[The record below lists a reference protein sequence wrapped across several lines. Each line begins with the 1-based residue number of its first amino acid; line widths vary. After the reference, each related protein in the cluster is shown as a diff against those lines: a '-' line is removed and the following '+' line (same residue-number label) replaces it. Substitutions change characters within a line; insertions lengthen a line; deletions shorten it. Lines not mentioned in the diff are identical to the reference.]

1 VLQEIVSSPVI
12 TFLIAFIAVAIIII
26 GLTLIAGKSGLKLGK
41 ARFRFAGLELY
52 FDQEIQEIRDR
63 LSVPSPPAL
72 DTTAEG
78 REAVQL
84 DRQYALLKEYY
95 AQGLAQS
102 KISFWFSLI
111 FASLGF
117 GVIITALLT
126 IDRGASITQQGQSIA
141 ALVAGT
147 IIDSV
152 SALFFVQSNRAR
164 QLMTEFF
171 DKLRIDRKL
180 DESLNLVGAISDK
193 ELQGRMQ
200 ALLALNFVE
209 VDELREVVREIVK
222 SAD

>member
-1 VLQEIVSSPVI
+1 LREIVSSPAFSFI
-12 TFLIAFIAVAIIII
+12 IAFVAVLIVVI
-26 GLTLIAGKSGLKLGK
+26 GLTLIAGRSGLKLGK
-41 ARFRFAGLELY
+41 ARFKFAGLELY
-52 FDQEIQEIRDR
+52 FDQEIQEIRNR
-63 LSVPSPPAL
+63 LSIPSSPAL
-72 DTTAEG
+72 STTAEG

-126 IDRGASITQQGQSIA
+126 IDRDASITQQGQSIA

-180 DESLNLVGAISDK
+180 DESLNLVEAIADK

-209 VDELREVVREIVK
+209 VDELRDVVREIVK
-222 SAD
+222 GAG

>member
-1 VLQEIVSSPVI
+1 LQEIVSSPVI
-12 TFLIAFIAVAIIII
+12 TFVIAFVAVLIVVI
-26 GLTLIAGKSGLKLGK
+26 GLTLIAGRSGLKLGK

-63 LSVPSPPAL
+63 LSIPSSPAL

-111 FASLGF
+111 FAALGF

-180 DESLNLVGAISDK
+180 DESLNLVGAIGDK

-209 VDELREVVREIVK
+209 VDELRDIVREIVK
-222 SAD
+222 GAD